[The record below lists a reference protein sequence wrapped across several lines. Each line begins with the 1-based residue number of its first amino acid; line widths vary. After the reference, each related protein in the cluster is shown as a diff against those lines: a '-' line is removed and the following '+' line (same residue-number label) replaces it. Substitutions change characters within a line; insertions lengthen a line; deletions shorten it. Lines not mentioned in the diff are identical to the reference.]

1 MVIEQ
6 TSPKTSVVPEPQSE
20 ASGKS
25 ESEHRFRI
33 DIEGLRAV
41 AVLMVVLYHIGWS
54 VAGGGYVGVD
64 VFFVISGFLITSQLY
79 REIEASGTIS
89 ILRFYSRRMAR
100 LLPAALIVVIVSTT
114 AAWFWLPPT
123 RFRSIALDWMSA
135 SLYFINYRLAAQGT
149 QYLGASAPPSPL
161 QNFWS
166 LAVEEQFYFVWPAV
180 MLLSALAWRIGKRG
194 GLSRRRILAVLA
206 ILTVASFSAG
216 VWQTWENAP
225 WAFFGVPF
233 RAWELAIGAMVAVGS
248 PMLSRM
254 PRWVAT
260 VLAVAGIS
268 SLIGCGALYNDEIAF
283 PGYAALLPVLGAAAV
298 IAAGCGHERGLP
310 TSWLLARPFCQGIGR
325 VSYSWYLW
333 HWPVLTILPTA
344 LGVKPNLGF
353 NLLLAVWSL
362 ALAGVTYA
370 LIENPI
376 RFDWARRVRP
386 VITVRVGLVGSVMVA
401 LLAGCALQLPVR
413 TLPVGDVVV
422 GFNPAI
428 GSVGPET
435 ELTRTLE
442 SSETLAAVP
451 VNLTPG
457 LEEVSKDYP
466 RLYRDKC
473 DPDLTS
479 SEVRQCVYGDTAATE
494 TVVLFGDSHAG
505 QWFPALDAI
514 AKERHWRLIPFTK
527 DACTAASVLI
537 SLRELKRDY
546 IECVRWRSNVMDRL
560 AELRP
565 TRVVL
570 SSNGDGGSP
579 VGAKDIDR
587 AWRDGWVE
595 TIRAVK
601 ATTREIVFIEDT
613 PWPLGRAPDCV
624 AEHPENVK
632 SCARPLKKAIA
643 KPKRREMV
651 RRAVQQEGVKT
662 IDPVS
667 WFCTQKTCPVI
678 VGNMLV
684 YRDSSHVTA
693 TYSQALAPVLSGRL

>member
-1 MVIEQ
+1 
-6 TSPKTSVVPEPQSE
+6 
-20 ASGKS
+20 
-25 ESEHRFRI
+25 
-33 DIEGLRAV
+33 
-41 AVLMVVLYHIGWS
+41 MVVLYHIGWS
-54 VAGGGYVGVD
+54 VIGGGYVGVD

-79 REIEASGTIS
+79 REIENSGTIS
-89 ILRFYSRRMAR
+89 ILGFYSRRIAR
-100 LLPAALIVVIVSTT
+100 LLPAAILVAIVSTV
-114 AAWFWLPPT
+114 AAWFWLPQT

-166 LAVEEQFYFVWPAV
+166 LAVEEQFYFIWPAV
-180 MLLSALAWRIGKRG
+180 MLLSALAWRVGKRG
-194 GLSRRRILAVLA
+194 GPSRRKVMTVLAVMT
-206 ILTVASFSAG
+206 ISSFGLG
-216 VWQTWENAP
+216 VWQTGENAP

-233 RAWELAIGAMVAVGS
+233 RAWELAIGAMVAVGT

-254 PRWVAT
+254 PRLVAAVTAVVGLAT
-260 VLAVAGIS
+260 VIA
-268 SLIGCGALYNDEIAF
+268 CGALYTDGIAF
-283 PGYAALLPVLGAAAV
+283 PGYAALPPVLGTAAV
-298 IAAGCGHERGLP
+298 IAAGCGHERTLP
-310 TSWLLARPFCQGIGR
+310 TSWLLARPVCQGIGR

-333 HWPVLTILPTA
+333 HWPVLTIMPVA
-344 LGVKPNLGF
+344 LGVSPNLGF

-370 LIENPI
+370 LIENPV

-386 VITVRVGLVGSVMVA
+386 AITVRIGLSCSVVVA
-401 LLAGCALQLPVR
+401 VAAMCAMHLPIR

-435 ELTRTLE
+435 ELSRTLE
-442 SSETLAAVP
+442 SSATLATVP

-457 LEEVSKDYP
+457 LNDVSRDYP
-466 RLYRDKC
+466 RLYQDKC

-479 SEVRQCVYGDTAATE
+479 STVRECVYGDTAATE

-505 QWFPALDAI
+505 QWFPAMDAI
-514 AKERHWRLIPFTK
+514 ARERHWRLIPFTK
-527 DACTAASVLI
+527 DACTAASVMI
-537 SLRELKRDY
+537 NLRELKRNY
-546 IECVRWRSNVMDRL
+546 VECVQWRTNVLERL
-560 AELRP
+560 ANLHP

-570 SSNGDGGSP
+570 SSNGDGGRP
-579 VGAKDIDR
+579 VGAKDVDR

-601 ATTREIVFIEDT
+601 AVTREIILIEDT

-624 AEHPENVK
+624 AEHPENV
-632 SCARPLKKAIA
+632 SLCARPISQAIA
-643 KPKRREMV
+643 KPRRKEMV
-651 RRAVQQEGVKT
+651 RKAAEREGVKI
-662 IDPVS
+662 IDPVF
-667 WFCTQKTCPVI
+667 WFCTQRTCPVI
-678 VGNMLV
+678 VGNVLV

-693 TYSQALAPVLSGRL
+693 TYSQALAPVLSGRLP